1 MGEIKSL
8 MRKMLQTYAW
18 VLGFGIFLLE
28 LQNILVNRISLAELL
43 VFNIPFVLV
52 GGAMIVGILQIVTSV
67 ALKPYKAFLQGD
79 TTVTKELALRTL
91 LFFPNKLFIGLMG
104 FSLLFAVLYHLLD
117 DFLLSDWTQLSGNLL
132 FWRSLLISLLTEQLL
147 ALTLSVLLF
156 IFSRRA
162 IRPFILNLR
171 MYSFDSPAKGSFVR
185 TVLLTLVSAFAIAS
199 FSAFR
204 YVLIGNVHQH
214 EVDLAVLFM
223 VIFMNSAIGIVV
235 LYLLISEYRSE
246 LKLMTEG
253 IISLSSKDRR
263 EMHGK
268 IELMSLDEMGQL
280 TEAFNLLQERMRK
293 EYEELDKEL
302 RMAYKVQQQLLPDH
316 RWRLKGADL
325 VASCMQ
331 VKEVGG
337 DFFDVIAAD
346 DGSFLVLIG
355 DVSGKGLPAALLM
368 SAVLTLFRSEAKH
381 GGSADEL
388 LSRLNRQLVD
398 ALQGNLFVT
407 AGIAA
412 FERNGGMSYASA
424 GHLAPYL
431 IRRNGEVGMIP
442 VSSLPLGIDESIGY
456 ESTYVRLEPGD
467 RVFFYTDGVV
477 EAPHPKGGII
487 GFDRLEQLLGQLP
500 ANLSPEE
507 QMNAL
512 LAQLSFPE
520 TQADDDRTLLLVAV
534 NE

>member
-1 MGEIKSL
+1 
-8 MRKMLQTYAW
+8 
-18 VLGFGIFLLE
+18 
-28 LQNILVNRISLAELL
+28 
-43 VFNIPFVLV
+43 
-52 GGAMIVGILQIVTSV
+52 
-67 ALKPYKAFLQGD
+67 
-79 TTVTKELALRTL
+79 
-91 LFFPNKLFIGLMG
+91 
-104 FSLLFAVLYHLLD
+104 
-117 DFLLSDWTQLSGNLL
+117 
-132 FWRSLLISLLTEQLL
+132 
-147 ALTLSVLLF
+147 
-156 IFSRRA
+156 
-162 IRPFILNLR
+162 
-171 MYSFDSPAKGSFVR
+171 
-185 TVLLTLVSAFAIAS
+185 
-199 FSAFR
+199 
-204 YVLIGNVHQH
+204 
-214 EVDLAVLFM
+214 
-223 VIFMNSAIGIVV
+223 
-235 LYLLISEYRSE
+235 
-246 LKLMTEG
+246 
-253 IISLSSKDRR
+253 
-263 EMHGK
+263 
-268 IELMSLDEMGQL
+268 
-280 TEAFNLLQERMRK
+280 
-293 EYEELDKEL
+293 
-302 RMAYKVQQQLLPDH
+302 
-316 RWRLKGADL
+316 
-325 VASCMQ
+325 MQ